1 MLTTQP
7 LGGIT
12 GDPTG
17 LVFPS
22 QGQFQPGLQQ
32 PQMGLQPLIMQP
44 TPTGIVPNPFG
55 QIYSNPGL
63 PVGYTGAMGMMST
76 GVSMQPPQ
84 SQPSP
89 GLPQQIPALIPQQ
102 QPMAYSPV
110 PTAFPEQLTGHP
122 HPQVFQT
129 QAFQPQAP
137 SLPQAQ
143 PFLSQVSFM
152 QPSMAQSFGQ
162 PQMFN
167 PTAVQYGGWSQGQHP
182 QAGYQGQQWG
192 GM

>member
-7 LGGIT
+7 LRGIT

-17 LVFPS
+17 LVLPS
-22 QGQFQPGLQQ
+22 QGQFQPGLQP
-32 PQMGLQPLIMQP
+32 PQMVLRPLIMQP

-55 QIYSNPGL
+55 QIYSNAGL

-89 GLPQQIPALIPQQ
+89 GLPQQIPAFQ

-110 PTAFPEQLTGHP
+110 PTALPAQLTGHL
-122 HPQVFQT
+122 HPQMFQL
-129 QAFQPQAP
+129 QAFQPQTP
-137 SLPQAQ
+137 SFPQAQPQ

-152 QPSMAQSFGQ
+152 QPSMTQSFGQ

-182 QAGYQGQQWG
+182 QAGYQGQQWSG
-192 GM
+192 A